1 MSITDIFNCVVGVI
15 GLGTSVVAICISI
28 STAKRQYKIE
38 LFNKRI
44 SYYYACD
51 IICACCL
58 TGLED
63 IVEKRFEIMGVD
75 CNCYDVQG
83 AAFLFEKED
92 ADFISN
98 IFSKW
103 IVFRD
108 AAYFLKNYN
117 SDNDKEKEIYDEMKK
132 LYEET
137 KQFFCKS
144 RENLTDKFEKYLKI
158 TK

>member
-1 MSITDIFNCVVGVI
+1 MSVTDIINCVVGVI
-15 GLGTSVVAICISI
+15 GLVTSIVAIYISI
-28 STAKRQYKIE
+28 SGTKRQYKID

-44 SYYYACD
+44 AYYYACD
-51 IICACCL
+51 IICGCCL
-58 TGLED
+58 SGLED

-83 AAFLFEKED
+83 TEFLFEKED
-92 ADFISN
+92 ADFISS

-108 AAYFLKNYN
+108 VACFLKSYN
-117 SDNDKEKEIYDEMKK
+117 NDNEKENEIYEEMKK
-132 LYEET
+132 QYEET
-137 KQFFCKS
+137 KQFFRKS
-144 RENLTDKFEKYLKI
+144 QESLTDKFEKYLKI